1 MPHRQYSLSSESL
14 DGATSERPPPRARAA
29 PAGSVVRSTQGET
42 QSLPL
47 VHAWG
52 RARPLLR
59 FPSGEC
65 GGGVSARATGSLAV
79 PQLRAACTL
88 QGPPQARGSGRR
100 TGLISRR
107 PAWSRTATSTLVLR
121 PDSRTPR
128 CNTLPSFLDKYG
140 IELRMQRKCS
150 A

>member
-1 MPHRQYSLSSESL
+1 
-14 DGATSERPPPRARAA
+14 
-29 PAGSVVRSTQGET
+29 VVRSTQGET

-88 QGPPQARGSGRR
+88 PGGRLRLAAPAAAARR
-100 TGLISRR
+100 THTSHRPQSQAGLEPHCHFDTCAS
-107 PAWSRTATSTLVLR
+107 S
-121 PDSRTPR
+121 
-128 CNTLPSFLDKYG
+128 
-140 IELRMQRKCS
+140 
-150 A
+150 

>member
-1 MPHRQYSLSSESL
+1 M
-14 DGATSERPPPRARAA
+14 
-29 PAGSVVRSTQGET
+29 VRSTQGET

-100 TGLISRR
+100 TLGQASRR
-107 PAWSRTATSTLVLR
+107 QSQAGLEPHSRTATSTLVLR
-121 PDSRTPR
+121 S
-128 CNTLPSFLDKYG
+128 
-140 IELRMQRKCS
+140 
-150 A
+150 